1 MYHKIK
7 IFILVFAMF
16 LMPSISSFS
25 KEGAEFSNASTSQKI
40 DILAE
45 EIEKLKNQ
53 ELFGGELEENHEHGF
68 GPAASKVY
76 NTARGLAIGGYGEIE
91 NKSY

>member
-1 MYHKIK
+1 
-7 IFILVFAMF
+7 MF

-25 KEGAEFSNASTSQKI
+25 KESAEFSNASTSQKI

-53 ELFGGELEENHEHGF
+53 ELFGGELE
-68 GPAASKVY
+68 
-76 NTARGLAIGGYGEIE
+76 
-91 NKSY
+91 